1 MQLFAE
7 IYYSGTSSR
16 TRYTCYAYSFYMFLW
31 ISYRGN
37 HRLPHVRLTI
47 VPDVCLMFEPMDSE
61 AETEADGKLGMEP
74 SAAPAAPRQS
84 QVTTNA
90 PIPDQISMDIQ
101 TDSPSS
107 VPSSTTVITTNRSQ
121 VLRICNEVRNVLI
134 FLNFFVFLDYR
145 HCFLILCILF
155 VY

>member
-1 MQLFAE
+1 ML
-7 IYYSGTSSR
+7 
-16 TRYTCYAYSFYMFLW
+16 
-31 ISYRGN
+31 
-37 HRLPHVRLTI
+37 
-47 VPDVCLMFEPMDSE
+47 EPMDSKT
-61 AETEADGKLGMEP
+61 ETEADERLGMEP

-134 FLNFFVFLDYR
+134 FLIFFVFPDYR